1 MKSILVGMALLMGVA
16 AASAQDISDEQQFQ
30 EMAAYLKANDAER
43 QAAVSTC
50 LENGIGDDPQGVA
63 ELMGVPVEEAT
74 AAWCKRM
81 TNGIADGLLTLPDV
95 NALSSGTVTPRA
107 LQVLKA
113 E

>member
-1 MKSILVGMALLMGVA
+1 
-16 AASAQDISDEQQFQ
+16 
-30 EMAAYLKANDAER
+30 
-43 QAAVSTC
+43 
-50 LENGIGDDPQGVA
+50 
-63 ELMGVPVEEAT
+63 MGVPVEEAT

-81 TNGIADGLLTLPDV
+81 TNGIADGLLTLSDV